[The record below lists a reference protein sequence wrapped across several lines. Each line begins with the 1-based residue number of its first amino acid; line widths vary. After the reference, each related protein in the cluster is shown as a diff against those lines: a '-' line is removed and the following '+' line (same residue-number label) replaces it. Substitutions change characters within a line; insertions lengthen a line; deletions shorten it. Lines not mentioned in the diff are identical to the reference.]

1 MKVTCEVIIMTD
13 AIKNAKL
20 FICDM
25 DGTVYLGERVLDGAL
40 EFVKKIK
47 SSGKGFLFFTNNA
60 SRRKEDYLEKLQRL
74 GFGECE
80 LMTSGDVTAS
90 YLLRH
95 YPNKTVYVL
104 GTEALKNGMR
114 KAGVTLVDT
123 NDADIVVSS
132 FDTELTYEKLCIA
145 CDGVR
150 NGAIFLST
158 HPDYNCPTD
167 GGFIPDSGAIA
178 ALITASTG
186 RTPKYLGKP
195 YKETAEAICN
205 LKGVSPKDCISIGDR
220 LYTDIAMA
228 KNAGMTSVL
237 VLSGESKKSDINEEN
252 KPDFVVESVKN
263 IIDYL

>member
-1 MKVTCEVIIMTD
+1 MRN

-20 FICDM
+20 FVCDM

-40 EFVKKIK
+40 EFVKRVKESDK
-47 SSGKGFLFFTNNA
+47 EFLFFTNNA
-60 SRRKEDYLEKLQRL
+60 SRRKEDYLEKLERL
-74 GFGECE
+74 GFGKCE
-80 LMTSGDVTAS
+80 LMTSGDVTIS
-90 YLLRH
+90 YLQRH

-104 GTEALKNGMR
+104 GTEALRNSMR
-114 KAGVTLVDT
+114 AEGIKLVD
-123 NDADIVVSS
+123 DASADIVVSS

-150 NGAIFLST
+150 NGAVYLST

-195 YKETAEAICN
+195 YKETAEAICA
-205 LKGVSPKDCISIGDR
+205 LKGVEPKECISIGDR

-228 KNAGMTSVL
+228 KNSGMTSIL
-237 VLSGESKKSDINEEN
+237 VLSGETKEN
-252 KPDFVVESVKN
+252 DVTETNRPDFIVKSVENLTSV
-263 IIDYL
+263 L